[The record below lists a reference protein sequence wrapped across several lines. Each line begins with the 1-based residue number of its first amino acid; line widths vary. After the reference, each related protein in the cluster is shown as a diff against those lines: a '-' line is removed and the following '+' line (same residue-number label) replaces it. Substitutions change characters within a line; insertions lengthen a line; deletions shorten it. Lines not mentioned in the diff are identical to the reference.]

1 MPLINNDCT
10 NTHDVMND
18 IFFAF
23 IAHEV
28 GFDMVP
34 DESRLDGCVLFF
46 NAQNHQDVS
55 KHFNCPKTKEF
66 ISL

>member
-1 MPLINNDCT
+1 MIVLT

-18 IFFAF
+18 IFAF

-34 DESRLDGCVLFF
+34 DESRLDGCVFFF
-46 NAQNHQDVS
+46 NLHNH
-55 KHFNCPKTKEF
+55 
-66 ISL
+66 